1 MIYLIKFIFFL
12 LISNNILANENKI
25 NEILFKINNK
35 VFTNVDLQKRIK
47 YVELINNL
55 KNVYKFMG
63 KAFHDETL
71 VAESEFSAMITSK

>member
-47 YVELINNL
+47 YVELINN
-55 KNVYKFMG
+55 N
-63 KAFHDETL
+63 
-71 VAESEFSAMITSK
+71 